1 MSRIGKAAITIPA
14 GVEVKLD
21 GDIVSVKGPKG
32 QLQKKIPAEIE
43 VKIEAGSVSVKPM
56 SERNDLRKYWGL
68 SRTLIANMVEG
79 VHTGY
84 KKTLTLIGVGYR
96 AAKEGKNINFTL
108 GYSHPIIFEP
118 VEGVEL
124 NVVKQT
130 TVEVT
135 GASKEDVGE
144 MAAKIR
150 ALRPPEPYHGKG
162 VRYADEVIITKVG
175 KASGKK

>member
-1 MSRIGKAAITIPA
+1 MSRIGKKPITVPS
-14 GVEVKLD
+14 GVEVKID
-21 GDIVSVKGPKG
+21 GRVVSVKGPKG
-32 QLQKKIPAEIE
+32 QLSQTLPAEID
-43 VKIEAGSVSVKPM
+43 VKIEGSTVTVSRAA
-56 SERNDLRKYWGL
+56 ERNDLKKYWGL

-79 VHTGY
+79 VSNGY
-84 KKTLTLIGVGYR
+84 KKSLTLIGVGYR
-96 AAKEGKNINFTL
+96 AAKEGSKVNFTL
-108 GYSHPIIFEP
+108 GYSHPILFEP
-118 VEGVEL
+118 LPGVEL

-144 MAAKIR
+144 VAAKIR

-162 VRYADEVIITKVG
+162 VRYADEVIVTKVG

>member
-43 VKIEAGSVSVKPM
+43 VKIEAGSVSVKPT

-118 VEGVEL
+118 VEGIEL

>member
-21 GDIVSVKGPKG
+21 GNIVSVKGPKG

-43 VKIEAGSVSVKPM
+43 VKIEAGSVSVKPT
-56 SERNDLRKYWGL
+56 SDRNDLRKYWGL

-79 VHTGY
+79 VNTGY

>member
-21 GDIVSVKGPKG
+21 GNIVSVKGPKG
-32 QLQKKIPAEIE
+32 QLQKKIPAEID
-43 VKIEAGSVSVKPM
+43 VKIEAGSVSVKP
-56 SERNDLRKYWGL
+56 SSDRNDLRKYWGL

-79 VHTGY
+79 VNTGY

-118 VEGVEL
+118 IEGVEL
-124 NVVKQT
+124 NVIKQT